1 MAPPLSGRERGTEIM
16 VNQDERKVNMTAVEW
31 LGELEAVA
39 YRQIT
44 GLISEGRYHD
54 AEQIADILIKVGII

>member
-1 MAPPLSGRERGTEIM
+1 M